1 MRGHKSMTCILS
13 VLSYPLTYII
23 NIPKN
28 EDFSTVFD
36 EVKKKR
42 PNFAPSKEKIVF
54 MVLFKF

>member
-1 MRGHKSMTCILS
+1 MTCILS